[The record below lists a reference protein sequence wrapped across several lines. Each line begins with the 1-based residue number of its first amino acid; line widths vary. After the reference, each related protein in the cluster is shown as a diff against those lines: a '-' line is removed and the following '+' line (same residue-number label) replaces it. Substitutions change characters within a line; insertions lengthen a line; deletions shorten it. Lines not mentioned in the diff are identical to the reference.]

1 MGQDREISND
11 AQTYLCTFAKRLEEE
26 WEKVSKVVL
35 ERDVESYVS
44 YNNSVQPLSTY
55 AVNEELDEVENNK
68 A

>member
-1 MGQDREISND
+1 
-11 AQTYLCTFAKRLEEE
+11 LEEE